1 MKIAYLLEDT
11 ELAGGIRVAVAHGDA
26 LTDRGHE
33 VTLVTKGGPLTWR
46 SSRAQWRYVSAFE
59 ELDASAFDFVV
70 GTFWTTLAIAYS
82 LAGDRA
88 VHFCQGYEGGF
99 TAYQPQRPLIDEAYR
114 LPLPKITVSPHLVP
128 ICRAF
133 YDDATYVGQIVDD
146 AFFQTHAPHDG
157 KPRVL
162 LVGPAQADFKGID
175 VGYDAVRHAR
185 SLGAE
190 FDLVRA
196 TQWPAAENERADLA
210 AEFHVALPTQEMA
223 RLFASCD
230 VFLGPSRGEEGFG
243 LPAAEAMASG
253 VPSVLSEIPS
263 FLSWDDVHDYAAFAA
278 DGDGVAL
285 GEQLAR
291 LLSDP
296 ALAGQLARRG
306 RIVVEQFRA
315 ERTAQRLERWFEE
328 RLRGQ
333 RVIAKTQERQMKSS
347 GESSTP

>member
-26 LTDRGHE
+26 LTDLGHE

-59 ELDASAFDFVV
+59 ELDAAPFDFVV
-70 GTFWTTLAIAYS
+70 GTFWTTLAVARS

-99 TAYQPQRPLIDEAYR
+99 TAYQPQRALIDEAYR

-133 YDDATYVGQIVDD
+133 YDDATYVGQIVDE
-146 AFFQTHAPHDG
+146 AFFQSHSPHDG
-157 KPRVL
+157 RRRIL
-162 LVGPAQADFKGID
+162 MVGPAQADFKGID
-175 VGYDAVRHAR
+175 VGYEAVRRAR
-185 SLGAE
+185 ELGAE
-190 FDLVRA
+190 FDLIRA
-196 TQWPAAENERADLA
+196 SQWPATEDEPAELA
-210 AEFHVALPTQEMA
+210 SEFHVALPTQEMA

-230 VFLGPSRGEEGFG
+230 VFLGPSRAEEGFG

-263 FLSWDDVHDYAAFAA
+263 FLSWDVVHDYAAFAA
-278 DGDGVAL
+278 NGDGL
-285 GEQLAR
+285 GAR
-291 LLSDP
+291 LAGVLADP
-296 ALAGQLARRG
+296 TLAGRLAQRG
-306 RIVVEQFRA
+306 REVVEQFRA
-315 ERTAQRLERWFEE
+315 ERTARRLEQWFEA
-328 RLRGQ
+328 RLS
-333 RVIAKTQERQMKSS
+333 A
-347 GESSTP
+347 

>member
-26 LTDRGHE
+26 LTNRGHE

-46 SSRAQWRYVSAFE
+46 SSRARWVYVSAFE
-59 ELDASAFDFVV
+59 ELDASPFDFVV
-70 GTFWTTLAIAYS
+70 GTFWTTLAAVRS

-99 TAYQPQRPLIDEAYR
+99 TAYQVQRPLIDEAYR

-146 AFFQTHAPHDG
+146 AFFQPHTPRG
-157 KPRVL
+157 GRPRVL

-175 VGYDAVRHAR
+175 VGYEAVRHAR
-185 SLGAE
+185 ALGAD
-190 FDLVRA
+190 FDLIRA
-196 TQWPAAENERADLA
+196 TQWPAAEDEPAELA
-210 AEFHVALPTQEMA
+210 AEFHVALSTNEMA

-230 VFLGPSRGEEGFG
+230 VFLGPSRAEEGFG

-253 VPSVLSEIPS
+253 LSSVLSEIPS

-285 GEQLAR
+285 GEQLAS
-291 LLSDP
+291 LLADP
-296 ALAGQLARRG
+296 ARAAELARRG
-306 RIVVEQFRA
+306 REVVEQFRA
-315 ERTAQRLERWFEE
+315 ERTGQRLEQWFEE
-328 RLRGQ
+328 RLR
-333 RVIAKTQERQMKSS
+333 A
-347 GESSTP
+347 